1 MDKILELLK
10 DPSWWFSALF
20 IAIMASVIAAF
31 LKDWISSIISIFS
44 SSYRDWSNK
53 KAIEQNKYIQELAG
67 NSTLLII
74 SYFRVMVGIILFT
87 SCFLAYLLFP
97 IRGRFGF
104 GKTGLLS
111 WESEFFAI
119 IFSTLSIGS
128 AFLSIRRLKVSDKA
142 RKLYKKK
149 ENANFIPLS

>member
-87 SCFLAYLLFP
+87 SCFLAYLLFQ
-97 IRGRFGF
+97 FGEDLVSEKQAF
-104 GKTGLLS
+104 SHGNLNFLLLS
-111 WESEFFAI
+111 
-119 IFSTLSIGS
+119 
-128 AFLSIRRLKVSDKA
+128 FLP
-142 RKLYKKK
+142 
-149 ENANFIPLS
+149 FQ

>member
-53 KAIEQNKYIQELAG
+53 KAIEQNKYIQALAG

-74 SYFRVMVGIILFT
+74 SYFR
-87 SCFLAYLLFP
+87 
-97 IRGRFGF
+97 
-104 GKTGLLS
+104 
-111 WESEFFAI
+111 
-119 IFSTLSIGS
+119 
-128 AFLSIRRLKVSDKA
+128 
-142 RKLYKKK
+142 
-149 ENANFIPLS
+149 